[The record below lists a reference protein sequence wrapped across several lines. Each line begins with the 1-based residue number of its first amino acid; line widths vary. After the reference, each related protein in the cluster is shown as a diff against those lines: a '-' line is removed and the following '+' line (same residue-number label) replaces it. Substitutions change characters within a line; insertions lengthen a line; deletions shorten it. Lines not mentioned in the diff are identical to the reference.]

1 MAEGAKERIAIW
13 RLLGLSMFSFGVSF
27 IGIALVM
34 IVLPEHVIDM
44 VGKSSKGTAMG
55 VVMFSGGVIG
65 FFMPPIIGRLSDR
78 AQCRIGRRKPFIISG
93 ILIAGCFLLVLGF
106 IDNIFI
112 YVPLYA
118 VYMFGN
124 VTAFSGYT
132 PMIAD
137 NVPHSQLGLT
147 SSFFGGAG
155 LIGVVL
161 GSSFGL
167 AAKNWSNVAS
177 YTMISIMFI
186 STGMIST
193 MSIKEKSTDPRDRTL
208 DDKDSKTEPLLPA
221 DDYIQNDIH
230 KIEDD
235 ETSRHKFFSLAE
247 SDESLKDIAR
257 TLIKPLKNN
266 DFRYVVVSRLLFQA
280 AMLQLQIVLEYYFKD
295 VIDPHMKAKK
305 AVSMWTMTMMIGAL
319 FPTFL
324 MGGISDKTGN
334 KKLYAQFSGYIMA
347 LSMWAFPLMPT
358 FHTNLITAIPYG
370 VSYGTYAV
378 IDYAL
383 ALSVLPSAEA
393 VGADLGIWQMTM
405 TLPSMFG
412 PVFGGMLDGLN
423 KIGKDT
429 DGLSS
434 NLGYYVI
441 FVLIGLLFF
450 VSGLFLRNVKTK
462 K

>member
-93 ILIAGCFLLVLGF
+93 LSVAGGALLALGF
-106 IDNIFI
+106 VNNIFI

-118 VYMFGN
+118 VFTFGS
-124 VTAFSGYT
+124 VTAFSAYT

-137 NVPHSQLGLT
+137 NVPHSQLGLA
-147 SSFFGGAG
+147 SSFFGGGG
-155 LIGVVL
+155 LLGVVL

-167 AAKNWSNVAS
+167 AAKNCSNVTS
-177 YTMISIMFI
+177 YTMIVAMLASTAII
-186 STGMIST
+186 SML
-193 MSIKEKSTDPRDRTL
+193 SIKEKSTDPRDRAL

-221 DDYIQNDIH
+221 DDYTQNDIH
-230 KIEDD
+230 TIEDD
-235 ETSRHKFFSLAE
+235 EVTKHKFFSLAK
-247 SDESLKDIAR
+247 SNESLKDIAR

-280 AMLQLQIVLEYYFKD
+280 AMFQLQMNLEYYFKD

-405 TLPSMFG
+405 TLPSLLG

-423 KIGKDT
+423 KFGKDT
-429 DGLSS
+429 DGMSS

-441 FVLIGLLFF
+441 FVMIGLLFF